1 MRQLKFHEK
10 KLLKKVDFLKWKTDD
25 NAREI
30 QVGTCSRASG
40 CASAC
45 GWYCFSL
52 FLSTP
57 SPPPHTHHVCTMFV
71 PFGPLHSQVMRRY
84 HIQNRDDYKKY
95 NKICGMITKLTCI
108 LKQLDA
114 QDTARIEM
122 TDQLLDK

>member
-1 MRQLKFHEK
+1 MPERYRWERAAVPLAVP
-10 KLLKKVDFLKWKTDD
+10 LLV
-25 NAREI
+25 A
-30 QVGTCSRASG
+30 GT
-40 CASAC
+40 ASASF
-45 GWYCFSL
+45 YL
-52 FLSTP
+52 P
-57 SPPPHTHHVCTMFV
+57 PPPPPHTHHVCTMFV